1 MGPSSNSH
9 AGFFFNG
16 GEKLV
21 KCNKMRLVLLFMV
34 LVVSMISVLNTGEA
48 KKSSKSKSK
57 PEVNQPVSVKLG
69 IDRIDAYRQVFE
81 GKRVG
86 LVTNSTG
93 MNSNFQ
99 SSVDVLYAN
108 TNLVALFSPEH
119 GIRGAVKAGD
129 AVKASIDEKTQLP
142 IYSLYGAT
150 KKPTAEMLADIDVL
164 AFDIQ
169 DVGAR
174 SYTYIYTMAYAMQ
187 ACKELG
193 KTMVIF
199 DRPNPIGG
207 IQVEGNLIKPGFE
220 SFIGMYPI
228 PTRHGMTVGEL
239 AKLFNSEFNIGCELV
254 VIEMTGW
261 KRDMYFDETN
271 LPWVMT
277 SPNIPTPNT
286 ALVYP
291 STGIFGGTNIS
302 EGVGTTRPFELVG
315 APWLDADEL
324 AVKMTALQLPGVIF
338 RPAYFTPNF
347 GLYQNEACAG
357 VQLHI
362 VDKKKFLAVKTGIS
376 LLYTIQEMSG
386 EKFSFMR
393 NGKNES
399 SIDLVTGDDSI
410 RKGRYSLDQL
420 YMLWEKEA
428 SQFSTMSKKYYLY
441 Q

>member
-1 MGPSSNSH
+1 MTEN
-9 AGFFFNG
+9 N
-16 GEKLV
+16 KV
-21 KCNKMRLVLLFMV
+21 KIVLL
-34 LVVSMISVLNTGEA
+34 LVALAVSMMSILSIGEA
-48 KKSSKSKSK
+48 KKTSKHKSN
-57 PEVNQPVSVKLG
+57 PIISQPVSVRLG
-69 IDRIDAYRQVFE
+69 IDRIDAYTQIFE

-86 LVTNSTG
+86 LITNSTG

-99 SSVDVLYAN
+99 SSVDVLHKK

-129 AVKASIDEKTQLP
+129 AVNTSIDVKTQLP

-207 IQVEGNLIKPGFE
+207 TQVEGNLIKPGFE

-228 PTRHGMTVGEL
+228 PIRHGMTVGEL
-239 AKLFNSEFNIGCELV
+239 AKLFNSEFSIGCDLV

-261 KRDMYFDETN
+261 KRDMHFDETH

-291 STGIFGGTNIS
+291 GTGIFGGTTIS
-302 EGVGTTRPFELVG
+302 EGVGTTRPFEFVG
-315 APWLDADEL
+315 APWLDAYEL
-324 AVKMTALQLPGVIF
+324 AEKMTALQLPGVIF

-357 VQLHI
+357 VQLHV
-362 VDKKKFLAVKTGIS
+362 VDKKNFLAVKTGIS

-386 EKFSFMR
+386 EKFSFKR

-399 SIDLVTGDDSI
+399 SIDLVTGDDSV
-410 RKGRYSLDQL
+410 RKGTYSLNEL
-420 YMLWEKEA
+420 YLLWEKEA
-428 SQFSTMSKKYYLY
+428 SQFKTMSKKYYLY

>member
-1 MGPSSNSH
+1 MGPSSNSL

-16 GEKLV
+16 GDKLV
-21 KCNKMRLVLLFMV
+21 KCNKTRLMLLLIV
-34 LVVSMISVLNTGEA
+34 LVVSMISVLSTGET
-48 KKSSKSKSK
+48 KKSSRPKSK
-57 PEVNQPVSVKLG
+57 PASVRLG
-69 IDRIDAYRQVFE
+69 IDRIDTYSQIFA

-86 LVTNSTG
+86 LITNSTG

-207 IQVEGNLIKPGFE
+207 TQVEGNLIKPGFE

-291 STGIFGGTNIS
+291 GTGIFGGTNIS

-324 AVKMTALQLPGVIF
+324 AEKMTALQLPGVIF

-362 VDKKKFLAVKTGIS
+362 VDKKTFLAVKTGIS
-376 LLYTIQEMSG
+376 LLYTIKEMSG

-420 YMLWEKEA
+420 SMLWEKEA
-428 SQFSTMSKKYYLY
+428 SQFRTMSKKYYLY